1 MVHARSPLFA
11 MLLTGLALGL
21 PAAGPVAAATL
32 PGQPA
37 KGPGGSDYPVASVV
51 KKAYGFG
58 SAQGIVF
65 RPADAPGAFV
75 KARPVVVLVH
85 AWGAVSPKW
94 YGAWIEHLVRRGNI
108 VVYPRYQEAGGG
120 TGWNEATG
128 EAVKGIRTALDAL
141 NAIPGA
147 NPDLAKVAY
156 IGHGAGAVIATNLA
170 ARAATDGLPV
180 PRAVFAMM
188 PTRVPS
194 DAKTRAVPLTDL
206 VGLDPSVNIIT
217 ITGDRDTVAAEAG
230 ARSILRAASAAL
242 KADHRLLIRINSD
255 NHGQPPLVAAHYS
268 PAAPND
274 AYDLDRIEDANKAP
288 PPAAPVVHKDKA
300 AERAA
305 REEARRKASER
316 WWVARQE
323 QQDLQMMEM
332 QKVDAFDHYG
342 IWRTVD
348 IALERTLAGGD
359 AMSVRRDP
367 RIYDMGLWTDGW
379 PMKRLTI
386 ESPKDAPPATGGIA
400 SPSR

>member
-1 MVHARSPLFA
+1 MVKLRST
-11 MLLTGLALGL
+11 LLSAAALAIALGGS
-21 PAAGPVAAATL
+21 AMGATL
-32 PGQPA
+32 PGQAA
-37 KGPGGSDYPVASVV
+37 KGPGGADYAIASVI

-65 RPADAPGAFV
+65 RPADPPGAFV

-85 AWGAVSPKW
+85 GWGAVSPKW

-120 TGWNEATG
+120 TAYNEVTG

-141 NAIPGA
+141 AATPGVTA
-147 NPDLAKVAY
+147 DLTKVAY
-156 IGHGAGAVIATNLA
+156 IGHNAGAIIAANLA

-180 PRAVFAMM
+180 PRAVLALM
-188 PTRVPS
+188 PTRVPT
-194 DAKTRAVPLTDL
+194 DTKTRAVALTDL
-206 VGLDPSVNIIT
+206 TGLDPSVNMIT
-217 ITGDRDTVAAEAG
+217 VTGDRDTVSGEAG
-230 ARSILRAASAAL
+230 ARAILRASAVAL

-268 PAAPND
+268 AAAPDD
-274 AYDLDRIEDANKAP
+274 AYDLARIEDAMKTP
-288 PPAAPVVHKDKA
+288 PPEAPVVHRDKA

-316 WWVARQE
+316 WWLARQE
-323 QQDLQMMEM
+323 QQDMQLMEM

-342 IWRTVD
+342 VWRTVD

-359 AMSVRRDP
+359 AQSVRRDP

-379 PMKRLTI
+379 PIKRLTV
-386 ESPKDAPPATGGIA
+386 ESPREAPPATGGIA
-400 SPSR
+400 SPQP